1 MNIIGTV
8 VDIQHDQTIQKVNGG
23 TYQGSRFTYRDQ
35 NGAIKEQNFT
45 VQSLKF
51 NPAIKNSL
59 NQLKTGEI
67 FTMVKEKEGEF
78 WNVKG
83 IYAGEGSAPSQ
94 TPSAG
99 TTKAPLTPNAS
110 PKSNYETPE
119 ERAQRQVYIIRQSA
133 VNYAVNAGSLLKLK
147 NKEEI
152 LSLAKFFESY
162 VFGVE
167 FDDGSIYTLPNDDI
181 DVD

>member
-1 MNIIGTV
+1 MNITGTV
-8 VDIQHDQTIQKVNGG
+8 VSIEFDVQIAKNGG
-23 TYQGSRFTYRDQ
+23 GFYPGTRFAYRDSA
-35 NGAIKEQNFT
+35 GALKEQGFHNNA
-45 VQSLKF
+45 LKF
-51 NPAIKNSL
+51 NPAIKNQLSE
-59 NQLKTGEI
+59 LKTGDT

-83 IYAGEGSAPSQ
+83 IYGEGGAPAQ

-133 VNYAVNAGSLLKLK
+133 VNYAVNAGTLLKLK
-147 NKEEI
+147 SKEEI

-167 FDDGSIYTLPNDDI
+167 FDDGSIHTLQSDDI
-181 DVD
+181 DIE